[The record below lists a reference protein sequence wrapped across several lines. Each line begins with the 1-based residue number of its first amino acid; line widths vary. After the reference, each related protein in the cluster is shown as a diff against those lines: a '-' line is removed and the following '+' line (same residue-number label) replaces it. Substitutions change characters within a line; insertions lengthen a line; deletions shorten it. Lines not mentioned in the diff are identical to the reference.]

1 MEFAVSFR
9 SINDNSYRIGS
20 HYRQFVIYT
29 VCMDHVCDSTCTC
42 KMDMAVA
49 AMALEEASKRL
60 SASIFSDSDD
70 LIDSYYAFFRLAK
83 AKFCGARAA
92 YQDHLKELS

>member
-1 MEFAVSFR
+1 
-9 SINDNSYRIGS
+9 
-20 HYRQFVIYT
+20 
-29 VCMDHVCDSTCTC
+29 MDL
-42 KMDMAVA
+42 AIA
-49 AMALEEASKRL
+49 ARALEEASQRL

-92 YQDHLKELS
+92 YQDHLKEVAAQP